1 MRFSTYHFTPP
12 TCTLEIICNKSLFL
26 LGKSALRF
34 KKFQF
39 KLKFDDPRQP
49 TVKQVTVQ
57 GNQQDLGQL
66 QFAVERYLKNQ
77 LRASFE
83 SNSIITEPIE
93 TTQHP
98 YFESQ
103 GLTNHEL
110 FFGSL
115 SHDGDRQKITL
126 GTVQLFDL
134 VAALE
139 AYQTKTSIL
148 TDDRQT
154 KFGRKIIPLGVGIAA
169 AAIAAILMATIFK
182 PQVQPE
188 IASNKDNQPQAA
200 IPELSEITPPAAPDS
215 NRHTTK
221 LREPLASTK
230 KLPPPPAVETPK
242 PKPDIPDPADYPL
255 ADVGRRTGLDDI
267 AQKNSVGKRSQEPTK
282 VFQNSTDSELTI
294 IEDTSVEQTLS
305 QVKPERENQQQT
317 NIDRESGSSNVSLEA
332 TPDLAINNA
341 PNQASQIQEVTAY
354 FRHRWQPPAD
364 LKQSLE
370 YRLFLRAD
378 GSIERVMPLGKAA
391 RLYLSQT
398 NIPINEEQFISPVS
412 EAESSI
418 IRLLLNPDGRVQ
430 VFTE

>member
-1 MRFSTYHFTPP
+1 MPSSTYNFTPP
-12 TCTLEIICNKSLFL
+12 TCTLEIIGKKSLL
-26 LGKSALRF
+26 WLGKSAERL

-49 TVKQVTVQ
+49 TAKQVTIQ
-57 GNQQDLGQL
+57 GNQQDLEQL
-66 QFAVERYLKNQ
+66 QTAVSRYLKNQ
-77 LRASFE
+77 LRASFQ
-83 SNSIITEPIE
+83 SKNVITEPIE
-93 TTQHP
+93 TTRHP

-115 SHDGDRQKITL
+115 SHDSDRQQITL

-139 AYQTKTSIL
+139 AYQTKISTL
-148 TDDRQT
+148 TDDRQN
-154 KFGRKIIPLGVGIAA
+154 KPERKIIPLGVGVAA
-169 AAIAAILMATIFK
+169 AAIAAILIATILK

-188 IASNKDNQPQAA
+188 IASNKDDKPQAA
-200 IPELSEITPPAAPDS
+200 IPELSEITPPAAPNSD
-215 NRHTTK
+215 RHTPQLK
-221 LREPLASTK
+221 EPLASTK

-255 ADVGRRTGLDDI
+255 ADVGRRTGLDDL
-267 AQKNSVGKRSQEPTK
+267 AQKNKVDERSPEPTK
-282 VFQNSTDSELTI
+282 PQNRADSESI
-294 IEDTSVEQTLS
+294 ILEKNPIETTVS
-305 QVKPERENQQQT
+305 QVKPEPENQET
-317 NIDRESGSSNVSLEA
+317 NPDLGSGSSNESLKP
-332 TPDLAINNA
+332 TPNLAIKNV
-341 PNQASQIQEVTAY
+341 PNQLSQIQEVTAY
-354 FRHRWQPPAD
+354 FRDRWQPPAD

-398 NIPINEEQFISPVS
+398 NIPINGEQFISPVL

-430 VFTE
+430 AFTE